1 MRAHLLLT
9 GMYIGIDTLEISLAL
24 SNQVDDTS
32 IVLGTILISMYPAEM
47 DVC

>member
-1 MRAHLLLT
+1 MRPHLLLT
-9 GMYIGIDTLEISLAL
+9 GMYTGIDTLETSLAL